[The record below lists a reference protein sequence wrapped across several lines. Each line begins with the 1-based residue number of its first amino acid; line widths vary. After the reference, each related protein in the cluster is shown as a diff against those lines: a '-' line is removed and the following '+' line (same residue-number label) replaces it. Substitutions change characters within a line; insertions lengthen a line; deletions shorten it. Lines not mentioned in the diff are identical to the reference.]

1 VGDRSN
7 DNRIRLPSV
16 ELNVNA
22 DLGTLEDSLLSVFA
36 VIDEGDTVS
45 VLGEIGVL
53 VTTHF
58 EPVHQCG
65 S

>member
-1 VGDRSN
+1 MGDRSN

-16 ELNVNA
+16 ELNVNC
-22 DLGTLEDSLLSVFA
+22 DLGANENSLLSVFA

-53 VTTHF
+53 VATHF
-58 EPVHQCG
+58 VPVHQCG